1 MIKEIGGK
9 ETMDIKTFDKSLEDA
24 ELKTFDKIL
33 ADAKAEAE
41 TNKRYTNSETLGE
54 ICMDCGIDYIN

>member
-1 MIKEIGGK
+1 
-9 ETMDIKTFDKSLEDA
+9 MDIKTFDKSLEDA

-33 ADAKAEAE
+33 AVYIWLLAEAE

>member
-1 MIKEIGGK
+1 
-9 ETMDIKTFDKSLEDA
+9 MDIKTFDKSLEDA